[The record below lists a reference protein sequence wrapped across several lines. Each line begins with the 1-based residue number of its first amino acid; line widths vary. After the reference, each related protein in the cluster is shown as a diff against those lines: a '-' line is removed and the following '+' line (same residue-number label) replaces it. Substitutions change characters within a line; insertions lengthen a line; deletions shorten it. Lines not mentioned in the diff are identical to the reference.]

1 MNEKKNGL
9 ALASQIIAIVV
20 FSLTFAGLLGAVIS
34 DIVILA
40 NNIILFVSACLAG
53 AITFVFALIV
63 CFLTIV
69 LIFGIFLLDNYG
81 FWPAQWAGTVFRGIL
96 QEAAITHQQV
106 QTLIIIRIIL
116 IVVCALSFV
125 GAIVS
130 LSLRK
135 VAKNKGSVTPKIIK
149 PFAILTIVF
158 SVLGLIV
165 GAGAIVLFSAL

>member
-1 MNEKKNGL
+1 MKDKKNGL

-34 DIVILA
+34 DVVILSH
-40 NNIILFVSACLAG
+40 NIITFISACVAG
-53 AITFVFALIV
+53 AITFVFALIL
-63 CFLTIV
+63 CFLSIILV
-69 LIFGIFLLDNYG
+69 FGIFILDNYG
-81 FWPAQWAGTVFRGIL
+81 FWPSSWAATIFKEIMN
-96 QEAAITHQQV
+96 EAIITPSQV
-106 QTLIIIRIIL
+106 QILTIIRIVL
-116 IVVCALSFV
+116 IVVCSLSFV

-130 LSLRK
+130 LALRK
-135 VAKNKGSVTPKIIK
+135 AAKNKGSVTPKIIK